1 MHRSCDPFPGLN
13 ILLWTA
19 PGHSQMEILPLHHCC
34 LLLHFSFLQFHLL
47 YTSAPPKNLWSP
59 SQGMWDLYHHLRGVL
74 PIRGVAERP
83 VAFATIKS
91 VSEKWRGE
99 VIPFPS
105 SHCLWGK
112 LWKMVITR
120 SFTNALR
127 HILAFLRSCGLLL
140 SWLPVGSHPGNT
152 QVCLS
157 LGKPWGYVGSLS

>member
-19 PGHSQMEILPLHHCC
+19 PGHSQMEISALHHCC

-59 SQGMWDLYHHLRGVL
+59 SQGMWDLYHHLRRVL

-91 VSEKWRGE
+91 VNEKWRE
-99 VIPFPS
+99 RW
-105 SHCLWGK
+105 SH
-112 LWKMVITR
+112 
-120 SFTNALR
+120 F
-127 HILAFLRSCGLLL
+127 
-140 SWLPVGSHPGNT
+140 LPVTVYEVNYERWLSPEVSQMPSGIFLPSYGAV
-152 QVCLS
+152 VCSWADCL
-157 LGKPWGYVGSLS
+157 LALTLETHKCVFL